1 MSTYNINRKCLS
13 YGFNHGRLNFERR
26 EKYNFER
33 KEKSDF
39 DRREKLRS
47 YRRRSTGYNSVS
59 SERSTGSD
67 QSYDY
72 ESNHVT
78 TTSREFQILQKDAVF
93 KILDGVFEN
102 LSERWEISRMAFEKD
117 CQKIADLEHEQKM
130 EKPRKTANRYNPV
143 EKKKEARKS
152 LIPNRKSF
160 SQAKC

>member
-26 EKYNFER
+26 EKLRSYG
-33 KEKSDF
+33 
-39 DRREKLRS
+39 RRHDS
-47 YRRRSTGYNSVS
+47 YRRRSTGYNSGS

-67 QSYDY
+67 QSYEY
-72 ESNHVT
+72 ESNQIS

-93 KILDGVFEN
+93 EILDGVFEN
-102 LSERWEISRMAFEKD
+102 LRERWEISRMAFEKD
-117 CQKIADLEHEQKM
+117 CQKIADLDHEQKM

-143 EKKKEARKS
+143 EKKKETRKS

>member
-13 YGFNHGRLNFERR
+13 YGFNHGRLHFERREKFNFERR
-26 EKYNFER
+26 EK
-33 KEKSDF
+33 
-39 DRREKLRS
+39 LRSYGRCHDS
-47 YRRRSTGYNSVS
+47 YRRRSTGYNSGS

-67 QSYDY
+67 QSYEY
-72 ESNHVT
+72 ESNQIS

-93 KILDGVFEN
+93 EILDGVFEN
-102 LSERWEISRMAFEKD
+102 LRERWEISRMAFEKD
-117 CQKIADLEHEQKM
+117 CQKIADLDHEQKM

-143 EKKKEARKS
+143 EKKKETRKS